1 MEWGYP
7 PGSKLTDYVA
17 DDMKPFIHPH
27 WSNFPP
33 INPMMRYFL
42 ATCYCVLFI
51 LGNVGNYVVM
61 YMFSKKKELKS
72 PANNYIVNLALSD
85 MCMLWSQYPMYV
97 YNVFN
102 GGTWQFGPLACQ
114 MYAAAGSIFGICSIC
129 TICAMCIERYDVIVR
144 GCSENRLTYGRS
156 FAVIFAC
163 WGYAIFWS
171 IGPFFGFGK
180 YIPEG
185 TLESCAFDFLTRDKE
200 TIGFSLG
207 LLVTNYCMP
216 LTIMTYC
223 NFHIVMAIIRHNSML
238 REQATKMNVTSLR
251 CSSELIAMSSEVRYA
266 KIVMVNLSLWVW
278 AWTPYVGIVMQ
289 AVFGD
294 QMQVTPVLTII
305 PSLFAKCSAIT
316 NPIVLAYGHTRYR
329 LVLKKY
335 MHRFCTFFI
344 NEEEPNKDNPIGT
357 VSSVEST

>member
-1 MEWGYP
+1 M
-7 PGSKLTDYVA
+7 
-17 DDMKPFIHPH
+17 
-27 WSNFPP
+27 
-33 INPMMRYFL
+33 
-42 ATCYCVLFI
+42 
-51 LGNVGNYVVM
+51 
-61 YMFSKKKELKS
+61 
-72 PANNYIVNLALSD
+72 
-85 MCMLWSQYPMYV
+85 
-97 YNVFN
+97 
-102 GGTWQFGPLACQ
+102 
-114 MYAAAGSIFGICSIC
+114 
-129 TICAMCIERYDVIVR
+129 ERYDVVAR

-216 LTIMTYC
+216 LTIITYC
-223 NFHIVMAIIRHNSML
+223 NFYTVMAIIRHNSML
-238 REQATKMNVTSLR
+238 REQATKMNVTALR

-266 KIVMVNLSLWVW
+266 KLVMINLSLWVW

-316 NPIVLAYGHTRYR
+316 NPLVWLTVTPDIVWFLRST
-329 LVLKKY
+329 
-335 MHRFCTFFI
+335 C
-344 NEEEPNKDNPIGT
+344 T
-357 VSSVEST
+357 VSALSSSTKKNRIKITPSEQSLPSSLLKRWSEDGPATRQLGNSQTTRILRTMR

>member
-1 MEWGYP
+1 M
-7 PGSKLTDYVA
+7 L
-17 DDMKPFIHPH
+17 
-27 WSNFPP
+27 
-33 INPMMRYFL
+33 RYFL

-51 LGNVGNYVVM
+51 LGNAGNYVVM

-85 MCMLWSQYPMYV
+85 
-97 YNVFN
+97 
-102 GGTWQFGPLACQ
+102 
-114 MYAAAGSIFGICSIC
+114 
-129 TICAMCIERYDVIVR
+129 MCIERYDVIVR

-223 NFHIVMAIIRHNSML
+223 NFHIVMA
-238 REQATKMNVTSLR
+238 
-251 CSSELIAMSSEVRYA
+251 
-266 KIVMVNLSLWVW
+266 
-278 AWTPYVGIVMQ
+278 
-289 AVFGD
+289 
-294 QMQVTPVLTII
+294 
-305 PSLFAKCSAIT
+305 
-316 NPIVLAYGHTRYR
+316 
-329 LVLKKY
+329 
-335 MHRFCTFFI
+335 
-344 NEEEPNKDNPIGT
+344 
-357 VSSVEST
+357 